1 MGEWEYDLC
10 RNNTRK
16 KKKKS
21 YMCSFGADDERD
33 EWTLFLGTCTR
44 ILPKFSLTNPKVDV
58 TQII

>member
-1 MGEWEYDLC
+1 MNGSMICVEIIPE
-10 RNNTRK
+10 K

>member
-1 MGEWEYDLC
+1 
-10 RNNTRK
+10 
-16 KKKKS
+16 
-21 YMCSFGADDERD
+21 MCSFGADDERD